1 VAEETDQEK
10 TEEPTGRKLEKA
22 RGEGNVA
29 KSQEVSNWFAIL
41 SMAAITAFFLP
52 SVAASFTDILA
63 GIMMNAHDQSL
74 DIAQLTET
82 ARNLLLSIITV
93 VAVPAIIVFVAALAS
108 GLIQT
113 QGFLFTAKSLKPEL
127 SKIGFKRGFSKVFSM
142 NAVAEFLKGI
152 IKIIIVTSVV
162 IYFIWPDRDQI
173 TSLVGLDTVVFAE
186 VLRREI
192 LKILAA
198 IFVVMTLIVVVDVSF
213 QRYQHRKK
221 LRMTKQEVKDEHK
234 NTEGDPQVKNR
245 LRRIRIERSRQRIMA
260 AVPQADVV
268 VTNPTHYAV
277 ALKYDQEEMEAPRLT
292 AKGADSLAFKIREVA
307 QEYKVPIVENPPLA
321 RGLYGGVELE
331 QQIPPEHYKAVAEV
345 IGYVMRVHGKLRSER
360 ERERKA
366 AAARRSRRAARDG
379 GSESAPR

>member
-1 VAEETDQEK
+1 MAEETDQEK
-10 TEEPTGRKLEKA
+10 TEEPTSRKLEKA

-41 SMAAITAFFLP
+41 SMAVITAFFLP

-63 GIMMNAHDQSL
+63 GIMMNAHDYSVDLGQM
-74 DIAQLTET
+74 TET
-82 ARNLLLSIITV
+82 ARGLLLSLIAV
-93 VAVPAIIVFVAALAS
+93 VAIPTIIVFIAALAS

-127 SKIGFKRGFSKVFSM
+127 SKIGFKRGFSKIFSM

-152 IKIIIVTSVV
+152 IKIIIVTAVV
-162 IYFIWPDRDQI
+162 VYFIWPDRDQI
-173 TSLVGLDTVVFAE
+173 TALVGLDTIVFAE
-186 VLRREI
+186 VLRQEI

-213 QRYQHRKK
+213 QRFQHRKK

-234 NTEGDPQVKNR
+234 NTEGDPQVKTR

-321 RGLYGGVELE
+321 RGLYSGVELE

-366 AAARRSRRAARDG
+366 AAARRSRRAARDHG
-379 GSESAPR
+379 RESATR